1 MVPGRHRRF
10 VRMEQTDG
18 WTPVS
23 HPDECTPCK
32 HHVMVIFRGAD
43 ITVQAK
49 INGLDI
55 NGNRAIIGGRI
66 SKEETIV
73 VSTTPRSRLR
83 RVRR

>member
-1 MVPGRHRRF
+1 
-10 VRMEQTDG
+10 
-18 WTPVS
+18 
-23 HPDECTPCK
+23 
-32 HHVMVIFRGAD
+32 MVIFRGAD